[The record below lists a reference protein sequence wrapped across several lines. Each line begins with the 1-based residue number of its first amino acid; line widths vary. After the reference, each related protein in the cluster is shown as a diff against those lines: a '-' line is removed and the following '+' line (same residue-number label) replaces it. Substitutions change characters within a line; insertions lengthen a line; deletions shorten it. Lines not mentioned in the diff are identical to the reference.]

1 MAAEPPAVGGT
12 RAGGPRPGTGSRGTA
27 RPGTVRPAVRRS
39 DIEDLLSRLPG
50 VLAVR
55 LSVNDWGA
63 IQTVHVLATV
73 DRGAKQI
80 VRDIESAL
88 QARFGLRLD
97 HKKVSVAQ
105 VRGLGPLREP
115 VRPELAGFVTQTD
128 AVTGKTHIEVT
139 FRDPRDETARWQGA
153 ASGGSRRR
161 QQALTALTAVL
172 EALRPLLLAPERD
185 LELVDAELVTVG
197 GQELLAGLFAL
208 PNLRTGEPTY
218 LAGAAP
224 VGSEVV
230 EAAARVFRQ
239 VYEQLLE
246 MRDRRVRQSPVY
258 RLLELGRQMQAQM
271 AAERAAAE
279 AAARAA
285 APDAPDPV
293 AGGAGTGDDLGPG
306 RSDGGRE
313 PAAAEA
319 GEEAPLNLEAV
330 QEAAVTADVD
340 DGDPELYFDEPAGD
354 GQDPGHR

>member
-1 MAAEPPAVGGT
+1 MAAEPPSRGGT
-12 RAGGPRPGTGSRGTA
+12 RAAGGRPGPAGRVGRGPA
-27 RPGTVRPAVRRS
+27 IRPAVRRS

-115 VRPELAGFVTQTD
+115 VRPELAGFVTQSD
-128 AVTGKTHIEVT
+128 AVTGKTRIEVT
-139 FRDPRDETARWQGA
+139 FRDPRDETARWDGA
-153 ASGGSRRR
+153 ATGGSRRK
-161 QQALTALTAVL
+161 QQAHTALLAVL
-172 EALRPLLLAPERD
+172 DALRPLLLAAERD
-185 LELVDAELVTVG
+185 LELVDCELVTLA
-197 GQELLAGLFAL
+197 GQELLVGLYAL
-208 PNLRTGEPTY
+208 PNARTGEATH

-224 VGSEVV
+224 LAGGVV
-230 EAAARVFRQ
+230 EAAARVFLE

-258 RLLELGRQMQAQM
+258 RLLELGRQMRAQM
-271 AAERAAAE
+271 AAERAAARGTAAGEPGGEGE
-279 AAARAA
+279 APAGYAADQGTPGQA
-285 APDAPDPV
+285 APPFPA
-293 AGGAGTGDDLGPG
+293 AGEGDD
-306 RSDGGRE
+306 E
-313 PAAAEA
+313 
-319 GEEAPLNLEAV
+319 PLNLEATA
-330 QEAAVTADVD
+330 EAAVTADAD
-340 DGDPELYFDEPAGD
+340 DGDPELHLEQGGEEEQGED
-354 GQDPGHR
+354 R

>member
-1 MAAEPPAVGGT
+1 MAAEPPSRGGT
-12 RAGGPRPGTGSRGTA
+12 RAAGGRPGPASRVGRGPA
-27 RPGTVRPAVRRS
+27 IRPAVRRS

-115 VRPELAGFVTQTD
+115 VRPELAGFVTQSD
-128 AVTGKTHIEVT
+128 AVTGKTRIEVT
-139 FRDPRDETARWQGA
+139 FRDPRDETARWDGTA
-153 ASGGSRRR
+153 TGGSRRK
-161 QQALTALTAVL
+161 QQAHTALLAVL
-172 EALRPLLLAPERD
+172 DALRPLLLAPERD
-185 LELVDAELVTVG
+185 LELVDCELVTLA
-197 GQELLAGLFAL
+197 GQELLVGLYGL
-208 PNLRTGEPTY
+208 PNARTGEATY

-224 VGSEVV
+224 LAGGVV
-230 EAAARVFRQ
+230 EAAARVFLE

-258 RLLELGRQMQAQM
+258 RLLELGRQMRAQM
-271 AAERAAAE
+271 EAER

-285 APDAPDPV
+285 AASESP
-293 AGGAGTGDDLGPG
+293 PG
-306 RSDGGRE
+306 
-313 PAAAEA
+313 
-319 GEEAPLNLEAV
+319 GEEAASGGYHPEQGAPEPGPSPAPAAGEGAGDDEPLNLEATA
-330 QEAAVTADVD
+330 EAAVTADVD
-340 DGDPELYFDEPAGD
+340 DGDPELHLDQGGEEGEE
-354 GQDPGHR
+354 R

>member
-1 MAAEPPAVGGT
+1 MAAEPPARGGT
-12 RAGGPRPGTGSRGTA
+12 RAAGRRGGAGGREGGRGA
-27 RPGTVRPAVRRS
+27 AIRPAVRRS

-97 HKKVSVAQ
+97 HKKVSGAQ

-115 VRPELAGFVTQTD
+115 VRPELAGFVTQSD

-139 FRDPRDETARWQGA
+139 FRDPRDETARWDGA
-153 ASGGSRRR
+153 ASGGSRRK
-161 QQALTALTAVL
+161 QQAHTALRAVL
-172 EALRPLLLAPERD
+172 EALRPLLLAGERE
-185 LELVDAELVTVG
+185 LELVDCEIVPLG
-197 GQELLAGLFAL
+197 GHELLVGLYAL
-208 PNLRTGEPTY
+208 PNARTGEATP

-224 VGSEVV
+224 LSGSVV
-230 EAAARVFRQ
+230 EAAARVFLE

-258 RLLELGRQMQAQM
+258 RLLELGRQMRAQM
-271 AAERAAAE
+271 AAERAAAG
-279 AAARAA
+279 ASGA
-285 APDAPDPV
+285 
-293 AGGAGTGDDLGPG
+293 AGTDASGTGIPA
-306 RSDGGRE
+306 DGAEGRE
-313 PAAAEA
+313 PAAAG
-319 GEEAPLNLEAV
+319 GEEEPLNLEAGD
-330 QEAAVTADVD
+330 EAAVAADLD
-340 DGDPELYFDEPAGD
+340 DGDPELAFEEAAEPA
-354 GQDPGHR
+354 DPGDAR